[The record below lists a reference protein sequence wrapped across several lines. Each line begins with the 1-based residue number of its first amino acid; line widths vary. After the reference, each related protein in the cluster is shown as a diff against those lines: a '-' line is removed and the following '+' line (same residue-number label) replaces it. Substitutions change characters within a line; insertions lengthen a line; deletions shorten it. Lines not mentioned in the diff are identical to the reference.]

1 MQSFSSS
8 EDNASELEE
17 EKDKL
22 EITSEKKYLSV
33 REAANYIGYSV
44 GYIYKLVA
52 INAIPC
58 YVPNGG
64 RIIFNRVELDE
75 WIKSKRQ
82 GKPENECLV
91 IR

>member
-1 MQSFSSS
+1 M
-8 EDNASELEE
+8 DA
-17 EKDKL
+17 KD
-22 EITSEKKYLSV
+22 KKYLSV
-33 REAANYIGYSV
+33 REAAEYIGYSV

-75 WIKSKRQ
+75 WIRSNGKRQ
-82 GKPENECLV
+82 GKPEDVCLV

>member
-1 MQSFSSS
+1 M
-8 EDNASELEE
+8 DA
-17 EKDKL
+17 KD
-22 EITSEKKYLSV
+22 KKYLSV
-33 REAANYIGYSV
+33 REAAEYIGYSV